1 MPTRAELPRTCQDS
15 NSWTDALPVCRL
27 SGIGYSTNQIY
38 REDGHRLEEHPF
50 EDTSFHWQL
59 DDNTYLYGVFDG
71 HEGIQTAS
79 FASQTMPVEI
89 TFGQLSDKQTDEEI
103 RDVLRQA
110 FIAVEKSYFLTIGDK
125 LAERTC
131 VKCEIPEGLTSYEA
145 YQKYPHLVDKLKRLN
160 GELSSGTTAVIALI
174 RNNRLFVANV
184 GDSRA
189 LLCRTD
195 ENGVMKVLQLSSDHD
210 LSNEDE
216 LLRLY
221 NLGLEKLTQGSR
233 LGNQDN
239 TRCLGNYLVKGEYK
253 DFEELA
259 CATSEPIIAEPEISG
274 GIELDQSCRFLMLMS
289 DGLYKSLEE
298 HGIPEDQVNIEI
310 ARLTVNEFRMQST
323 LTGVAQAVVDR
334 VVRMHHD
341 IYMRGIT
348 ASQQDCNTAVQIG
361 RDDITLLVRN
371 FNHPLPNALASPTIN
386 VRFNPNPII
395 KTIPPCESSASDPET
410 TRSTNSG
417 IDNTNTTSTSED
429 NSDNSN
435 VERVE
440 RIPAYVDFTE
450 FFQNVEQARREGNLP
465 PGIDFGF

>member
-1 MPTRAELPRTCQDS
+1 MPTRAEVPTQDS

-38 REDGHRLEEHPF
+38 REDGYRQEEHPF

-59 DDNTYLYGVFDG
+59 DENTYLYGVFDG
-71 HEGIQTAS
+71 HEGIETAM
-79 FASQTMPVEI
+79 FALQTMAYEI

-103 RDVLRQA
+103 REVLRQA
-110 FIAVEKSYFLTIGDK
+110 FISVEKSYSLSIGDT

-131 VKCEIPEGLTSYEA
+131 VKEEIPDGLTSYEA

-195 ENGVMKVLQLSSDHD
+195 ENRVMKVVQLSCDHN

-221 NLGLEKLTQGSR
+221 NLGLEKLTPGSR

-239 TRCLGNYLVKGEYK
+239 TRCLGNHLVKVEYK
-253 DFEELA
+253 EFEELA
-259 CATSEPIIAEPEISG
+259 CATAEPIIAEPEING
-274 GIELDQSCRFLMLMS
+274 GIELDESCRFLLLMS

-298 HGIPEDQVNIEI
+298 SGVSEDQVNKEI
-310 ARLTVNEFRMQST
+310 ARLTVSEFRMQAT
-323 LTGVAQAVVDR
+323 LMGVAQAVVDR
-334 VVRMHHD
+334 VVRVHHD
-341 IYMRGIT
+341 VYMRGVPEAGAT
-348 ASQQDCNTAVQIG
+348 R

-371 FNHPLPNALASPTIN
+371 FNYPLPNAITSPTHN
-386 VRFNPNPII
+386 VRFNPNPTI
-395 KTIPPCESSASDPET
+395 KTIPPLENSNFQTET
-410 TRSTNSG
+410 NHSTGTEYTNS
-417 IDNTNTTSTSED
+417 TSTSHG
-429 NSDNSN
+429 SDESSIQ
-435 VERVE
+435 RVE
-440 RIPAYVDFTE
+440 RIPAYVDFKE
-450 FFQNVEQARREGNLP
+450 FFQNVEEARQKGTLP
-465 PGIDFGF
+465 PGIDFGM